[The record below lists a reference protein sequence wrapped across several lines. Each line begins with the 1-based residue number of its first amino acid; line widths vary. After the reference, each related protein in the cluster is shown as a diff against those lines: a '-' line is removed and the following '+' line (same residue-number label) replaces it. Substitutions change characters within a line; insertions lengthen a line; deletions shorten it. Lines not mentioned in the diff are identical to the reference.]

1 MSAPAC
7 SFCGKPRSEV
17 RSLVAGHSAFT
28 CNECVESAVEVIATE
43 YPPRGLNAG
52 WIICRA
58 STRSFHIS
66 GCFVSA
72 RFSLHRCLCSIGIG
86 VEFIR
91 RRFKICA
98 STTAA
103 FSLPSPARALPFQP
117 PLLNCYYPIRP
128 PLVGSRASGR
138 RKAGPSP
145 GLWSIRGRIRGIRAM
160 CSEATA

>member
-1 MSAPAC
+1 VLLQLL
-7 SFCGKPRSEV
+7 EV
-17 RSLVAGHSAFT
+17 RSLVAGHSAFI
-28 CNECVESAVEVIATE
+28 CNECVESAIEVIATE

-58 STRSFHIS
+58 STRSFHFS

-72 RFSLHRCLCSIGIG
+72 RFSLHRCLCSVGIG

-103 FSLPSPARALPFQP
+103 FSLPSSATALPFQP
-117 PLLNCYYPIRP
+117 P
-128 PLVGSRASGR
+128 ASQLR
-138 RKAGPSP
+138 LPYSP
-145 GLWSIRGRIRGIRAM
+145 
-160 CSEATA
+160 TV

>member
-17 RSLVAGHSAFT
+17 HSLVAGHSA
-28 CNECVESAVEVIATE
+28 CIRNECVESAVEVIATE

-52 WIICRA
+52 WIICYA
-58 STRSFHIS
+58 STRSFHIW

-72 RFSLHRCLCSIGIG
+72 RFSLQRCLCSVGIG

-117 PLLNCYYPIRP
+117 PASQLLLPY
-128 PLVGSRASGR
+128 
-138 RKAGPSP
+138 SP
-145 GLWSIRGRIRGIRAM
+145 
-160 CSEATA
+160 TV